1 MRTVISW
8 MSGPAA
14 FSKKVLRRYLAN
26 WGIHLTQVAT
36 IGSVAVYGRVGGGLS
51 ADTGGT
57 RSSIQQRAG
66 LPGLSVP
73 PALARRV
80 SLFALPRDQSVA
92 AANGTLAMCQLR
104 ASDLG
109 DGGDDFSRYANP
121 AYGLVSCHVVGDQ
134 SEKWSQRLGATAS
147 LGLGELPD
155 GLGLAAQT
163 AAGHGKARTGST
175 LGTGRGR

>member
-1 MRTVISW
+1 METTASYEAR
-8 MSGPAA
+8 
-14 FSKKVLRRYLAN
+14 FSAITLLD
-26 WGIHLTQVAT
+26 QVTT
-36 IGSVAVYGRVGGGLS
+36 IGSVAVYEKVGGGLS
-51 ADTGGT
+51 ANPGGT
-57 RSSIQQRAG
+57 RSSIQPRAG
-66 LPGLSVP
+66 LPGLSVS

-92 AANGTLAMCQLR
+92 AANGALAMCQLR

-109 DGGDDFSRYANP
+109 DGGDDFSRHANP
-121 AYGLVSCHVVGDQ
+121 ADCLVSCHVVGDQ
-134 SEKWSQRLGATAS
+134 SEKWSQCLGVTAS

-175 LGTGRGR
+175 LGTGRGG

>member
-1 MRTVISW
+1 MYLTR
-8 MSGPAA
+8 A
-14 FSKKVLRRYLAN
+14 FCFVMTLEYRD

-57 RSSIQQRAG
+57 RSSIQQRAS
-66 LPGLSVP
+66 LPGVSVP
-73 PALARRV
+73 PALARRI

-109 DGGDDFSRYANP
+109 DGGDDVSRYANP
-121 AYGLVSCHVVGDQ
+121 ADGLVSCHVVGDQ